1 MSTVLRTLARA
12 KINLGFEV
20 LGRRPDGYHEVRTV
34 LATISLADRLEAEP
48 AGRLAVRSTRPELGG
63 ESDLVYRAARLLF
76 ERAGRVV
83 GAVIR
88 VEKRIP
94 VAAGL
99 GGGASDAAAVLRLL
113 RRLLR
118 LDLTD
123 AELCALGARL
133 GADVPF
139 FIRGGVALAG
149 GRGDELQP
157 LPDLPPWAVVVGL
170 DREGPV
176 DKTRRAYAALGPAQ
190 WSSGERVI
198 DLAERLI
205 RGRWSADQAP
215 PNAFE
220 AVAGQ
225 LYPGIEQLKARFI
238 AAGARW
244 ATLAG
249 AGPAVFTVE
258 PDPIRAKRIA
268 RRLRATGLPAF
279 LCRFTPRLRR
289 L

>member
-1 MSTVLRTLARA
+1 MRTLARA
-12 KINLGFEV
+12 KVNLGFEV

-34 LATISLADRLEAEP
+34 LATISLADRLDVAP
-48 AGRLAVRSTRPELGG
+48 AGRLVVKSSRPGLGG
-63 ESDLVYRAARLLF
+63 AADLVYRAARLLF
-76 ERAGRVV
+76 EAAGWAG
-83 GAVIR
+83 GAELR

-99 GGGASDAAAVLRLL
+99 GGGASDAAAALRLL

-118 LDLTD
+118 LDL
-123 AELCALGARL
+123 AEADLCRLAARL

-170 DREGPV
+170 DREGPA
-176 DKTRRAYAALGPAQ
+176 DKTRRAYAALGAAQ
-190 WSSGERVI
+190 WSSGEGVI
-198 DLAERLI
+198 DLAEGLV
-205 RGRWSADQAP
+205 RGRWTPDQAP

-225 LYPGIEQLKARFI
+225 LYPGIDQLKARFL

-244 ATLAG
+244 VTLAG

-258 PDPIRAKRIA
+258 PDPVRARRIA
-268 RRLRATGLPAF
+268 RGLRATGLRVF